1 MKIFRLKEAK
11 VEPRDWGSL
20 GTLAEVSL
28 PNSVSSVGFF
38 HPTTPPN
45 GTLRFHRHEEI
56 HEFIYFLNPAQI
68 KVGSESYSISPGD
81 IVMLSPG
88 DPHEISAGPEGVS
101 LFVVKLPNKPK
112 DVVYE

>member
-1 MKIFRLKEAK
+1 MKIYRAKEAK
-11 VEPRDWGSL
+11 VEQRDWGSL
-20 GTLAEVSL
+20 GILAEVLL
-28 PNSVSSVGFF
+28 PNSVASVGFF

-68 KVGSESYSISPGD
+68 KVGSESYDIFRGD

-88 DPHEISAGPEGVS
+88 DPHEILGGPEGVS

-112 DVVYE
+112 DVKYE